1 MVGQSTLKKYSSPA
15 PGRKASKH
23 TPGASSGQ
31 AIKMEGYFVYILAG
45 RKKGELYV
53 GMAKNLKRRVS
64 EHKNDLRKGFTEK
77 YKVKKLVYYEQ
88 CDGKKLAVLREKQ
101 LKKWNKSWKIRLIE
115 KFNPGWKDL
124 YSDLNSAIAVKP
136 NSVQTSAS

>member
-1 MVGQSTLKKYSSPA
+1 M
-15 PGRKASKH
+15 
-23 TPGASSGQ
+23 SG
-31 AIKMEGYFVYILAG
+31 YYVYILAG
-45 RKKGELYV
+45 RKKGVLYV

-64 EHKNDLRKGFTEK
+64 EHKNALRNGFTVK
-77 YKVKKLVYYEQ
+77 NKVKKLVYYEQ

-115 KFNPGWKDL
+115 KLNPGWKDL

-136 NSVQTSAS
+136 NSVQTSASSG